1 MKSLQPWF
9 KLWHEAKDTR
19 TSSLGENEVNRGWNG
34 VEVSEKVFVNEVCKF
49 SKFLNHGL
57 PLPCLVGGWW
67 ISSKMPVGHFSP
79 LVATIPGLTTLP
91 WSFMGDFLVFVGF
104 ESANSWHTRGHFH
117 LLQTWSVHCTICIFL
132 AFSKCWVTK
141 YQVVSTTRSSF
152 HSISSSQVSE
162 SAAFGK
168 VPLPS
173 CRRVMAFRCR
183 ISLDFAKVAGHVHIL
198 LGTLVRSCCR
208 LFSLTI
214 LFPCRN
220 LRERRQDLQ
229 ARDFQCLS
237 DLSSR

>member
-1 MKSLQPWF
+1 MNFFKNASWTLLSASSHHSWIDHPSL
-9 KLWHEAKDTR
+9 KLYGR
-19 TSSLGENEVNRGWNG
+19 FSSLRGLW
-34 VEVSEKVFVNEVCKF
+34 VDKLMAYARPF
-49 SKFLNHGL
+49 SSFANLKCSLHDLYFS
-57 PLPCLVGGWW
+57 CL
-67 ISSKMPVGHFSP
+67 
-79 LVATIPGLTTLP
+79 A
-91 WSFMGDFLVFVGF
+91 
-104 ESANSWHTRGHFH
+104 
-117 LLQTWSVHCTICIFL
+117 
-132 AFSKCWVTK
+132 KCWVTK

-152 HSISSSQVSE
+152 HRSISSSQVSE